1 MLFNFVAV
9 YVFQGLHSIA
19 VFKNILYLCHKW
31 FPSVVVSTA
40 RKNIQT
46 EKVFCWHNDAF
57 IYHIWSQHGYE
68 LITLLRWA
76 NQNAGNAITIVQL
89 HATWKK
95 SCLTKV
101 CYSQLLHSAVEHVE
115 KKARGQEGILT
126 LFCKNFDLVKL
137 KFNSIEEALNVA
149 SSVEVLSTI
158 GKKNSHHYY
167 YNNNL
172 HIIHSKYFSVSDWL
186 KSYA

>member
-1 MLFNFVAV
+1 M
-9 YVFQGLHSIA
+9 
-19 VFKNILYLCHKW
+19 
-31 FPSVVVSTA
+31 
-40 RKNIQT
+40 
-46 EKVFCWHNDAF
+46 
-57 IYHIWSQHGYE
+57 
-68 LITLLRWA
+68 
-76 NQNAGNAITIVQL
+76 
-89 HATWKK
+89 
-95 SCLTKV
+95 
-101 CYSQLLHSAVEHVE
+101 EHVE

-172 HIIHSKYFSVSDWL
+172 HYYSFKIFLHLWLAKILCIIYHNQVLSTKFALENFYNMWKMMSIVQENYQIIEQLTEKYVLPCF
-186 KSYA
+186 